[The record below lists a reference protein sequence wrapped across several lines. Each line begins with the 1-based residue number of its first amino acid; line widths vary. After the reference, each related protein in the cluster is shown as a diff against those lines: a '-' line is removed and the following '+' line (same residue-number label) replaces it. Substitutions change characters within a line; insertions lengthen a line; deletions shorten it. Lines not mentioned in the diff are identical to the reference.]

1 VPEDRPLEFTD
12 EDMRRL
18 EAELMA
24 HPDGPELIQIEPDV
38 EEENRPAML
47 VQDAEI
53 LVFNDDEGV
62 EFLAFRPRD
71 PEELAVLI
79 PLDEST
85 AEEIVEE
92 LVRGGLLS
100 VDQLRGIADWAE
112 GREG

>member
-1 VPEDRPLEFTD
+1 
-12 EDMRRL
+12 MRRL
-18 EAELMA
+18 EAELLA
-24 HPDGPELIQIEPDV
+24 RRDGPELIQIEPEVEV

-53 LVFNDDEGV
+53 LVFSDDEGV

-71 PEELAVLI
+71 PEELAVLV

-112 GREG
+112 GKE

>member
-1 VPEDRPLEFTD
+1 MAEGRPLEFTD

-18 EAELMA
+18 EEELMA
-24 HPDGPELIQIEPDV
+24 RRDGEPDDDKDEV
-38 EEENRPAML
+38 VEENRPAML

-53 LVFNDDEGV
+53 LVFSDDEGL

-71 PEELAVLI
+71 PEELAVLV
-79 PLDEST
+79 PMDESV

-100 VDQLRGIADWAE
+100 VEQLRGIADWAE
-112 GREG
+112 RNDE